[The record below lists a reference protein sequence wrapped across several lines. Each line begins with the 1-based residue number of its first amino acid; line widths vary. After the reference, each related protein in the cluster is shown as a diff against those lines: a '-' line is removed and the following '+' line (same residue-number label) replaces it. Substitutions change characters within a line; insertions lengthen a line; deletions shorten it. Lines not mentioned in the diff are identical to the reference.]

1 MEQPRNQVFFKY
13 KRSESFILAWREIE
27 MRIDFKTSCFGP
39 RADGLSKCLG
49 LITSEVM
56 SKTKLYV
63 DTLWGSEILLFL
75 NGYTGYCLYGNWP
88 SFHSPC
94 FQFSQSVFSVSQ
106 SVFSFFT
113 VRVFGFHSPCFRVYL
128 PWKRTLFPNN

>member
-1 MEQPRNQVFFKY
+1 
-13 KRSESFILAWREIE
+13 

-63 DTLWGSEILLFL
+63 DTL
-75 NGYTGYCLYGNWP
+75 
-88 SFHSPC
+88 
-94 FQFSQSVFSVSQ
+94 
-106 SVFSFFT
+106 
-113 VRVFGFHSPCFRVYL
+113 
-128 PWKRTLFPNN
+128 